1 MNHMNTGGA
10 ALNTFSAQ
18 LSSNKAAVRFDII
31 GGPERDR
38 IVEDDTFL
46 NYRLGKVEV
55 SSTVTKDKADI
66 IWYYDKPVKT
76 IVYEN
81 DCLTLTGFWEEG
93 ELNKIMVTML
103 ANEMD
108 KCGLHPFHSS
118 SVVYKGKMIL
128 LVGGENNHGK
138 SMSQLEGCR
147 RGATVFSTE
156 TTVTDDE
163 GLALYGSK
171 NTYIRKRAK
180 GTERS
185 DLPDQDQG
193 VAKFFNKEPEMKMSY
208 EPANIDLAV
217 MPCIDGHF
225 DTQVVKMNQFEASY
239 QSYHSLMNFFGLN
252 QLLCGKYGLAMPIV
266 DTDERRQKRAAFCA
280 KFAASAPYY
289 MMRAKSPQ
297 IIFDEIDKILETM

>member
-1 MNHMNTGGA
+1 M
-10 ALNTFSAQ
+10 NTFSTQ
-18 LSSNKAAVRFDII
+18 LSSDKAVIRFDII
-31 GGPERDR
+31 GGPARDR

-46 NYRLGKVEV
+46 NYRLGAVQV
-55 SSTVTKDKADI
+55 SNVITKQKPDI
-66 IWYYDKPVKT
+66 VWYYDKEEKT
-76 IVYEN
+76 IQYR
-81 DCLTLTGFWEEG
+81 DSQLTLTGFWEEG

-108 KCGLHPFHSS
+108 QCGLHPFHSS
-118 SVVYKGKMIL
+118 SVIYKGKMIL

-156 TTVTDDE
+156 TTVTDDD

-171 NTYIRKRAK
+171 NLYIRKRAK

-193 VAKFFNKEPEMKMSY
+193 VAKFFNKEPEMLMSY
-208 EPANIDLAV
+208 DPARVYLAV

-225 DTQVVKMNQFEASY
+225 DTQVSKMNQFEASY
-239 QSYHSLMNFFGLN
+239 QSFHSLMNFFGLN
-252 QLLCGKYGLAMPIV
+252 QLLCGKVGLAMPIV
-266 DTDERRQKRAAFCA
+266 DTDERRQARAKFCA
-280 KFAASAPYY
+280 KFASSAPYY
-289 MMRAKSPQ
+289 MIRAKSPQ
-297 IIFDEIDKILETM
+297 IVFDEIDKIMAQMEQ

>member
-1 MNHMNTGGA
+1 MNN
-10 ALNTFSAQ
+10 FSTQ
-18 LSSNKAAVRFDII
+18 LSSDRAVIRFDII

-38 IVEDDTFL
+38 LVEDDTFL
-46 NYRLGKVEV
+46 NYRLGAVKVSNEI
-55 SSTVTKDKADI
+55 TKAEADI
-66 IWYYDKPVKT
+66 VWYFDKSPKNIEYDGKQLV
-76 IVYEN
+76 
-81 DCLTLTGFWEEG
+81 LTGFWEEG

-118 SVVYKGKMIL
+118 SVVYRGKMIL

-156 TTVTDDE
+156 TTVTDND

-193 VAKFFNKEPEMKMSY
+193 VAKFFNKEPEMKMSFD
-208 EPANIDLAV
+208 PARIDLAI

-225 DTQVVKMNQFEASY
+225 DTQVSKMNQFEASY

-252 QLLCGKYGLAMPIV
+252 QLLCGETGLAMPIV
-266 DTDERRQKRAAFCA
+266 DTDERRQARAKFCA
-280 KFAASAPYY
+280 KFASGAPYY

-297 IIFDEIDKILETM
+297 IIFDEIDKIIDSL

>member
-1 MNHMNTGGA
+1 MK
-10 ALNTFSAQ
+10 TFSSQ
-18 LSSNKAAVRFDII
+18 ISSDKAVLRFDII
-31 GGPERDR
+31 GGPDRDR

-46 NYRLGKVEV
+46 NYRLGAVQV
-55 SSTVTKDKADI
+55 SNQITKNKADI
-66 IWYYDKPVKT
+66 IWYYDKEEKT
-76 IVYEN
+76 IEYRNEQ
-81 DCLTLTGFWEEG
+81 LTLTGFWEEG

-108 KCGLHPFHSS
+108 KNGLHPFHSS
-118 SVVYKGKMIL
+118 SVIYKGKMIL

-156 TTVTDDE
+156 TTVTNSD

-171 NTYIRKRAK
+171 NLYIRKRAK

-193 VAKFFNKEPEMKMSY
+193 VAKFFNKEPEMQMSY
-208 EPANIDLAV
+208 DPARVYLAV

-225 DTQVVKMNQFEASY
+225 DTQVSKMNQFEASY

-252 QLLCGKYGLAMPIV
+252 QLLCGKVGLAMPIV
-266 DTDERRQKRAAFCA
+266 DTDERRQARAKFCA
-280 KFAASAPYY
+280 KFASSAPYY
-289 MMRAKSPQ
+289 MIRAKSPQ
-297 IIFDEIDKILETM
+297 IVFDEIDKIMAQMEQ

>member
-1 MNHMNTGGA
+1 M
-10 ALNTFSAQ
+10 FSTQ
-18 LSSNKAAVRFDII
+18 LSSDKAVVRFDII
-31 GGPERDR
+31 GGPERER

-46 NYRLGKVEV
+46 NYRLGAVAE
-55 SSTVTKDKADI
+55 SREITKQTADI
-66 IWYYDKPVKT
+66 VWYYDQEPKSIQYK
-76 IVYEN
+76 N
-81 DCLTLTGFWEEG
+81 NQLTLTGFWEEG

-108 KCGLHPFHSS
+108 QCGLHPFHSS
-118 SVVYKGKMIL
+118 SVVYKGKLIL

-138 SMSQLEGCR
+138 SMSQLEACR

-156 TTVTDDE
+156 TTVTDDT

-208 EPANIDLAV
+208 EPARIALAV

-225 DTQVVKMNQFEASY
+225 DTQVTKMNQFEASY

-266 DTDERRQKRAAFCA
+266 DTDERRQARAKFCA

-289 MMRAKSPQ
+289 MIRAKSPQ
-297 IIFDEIDKILETM
+297 IIFDEIDKILETL

>member
-1 MNHMNTGGA
+1 MNK
-10 ALNTFSAQ
+10 FSTQ
-18 LSSNKAAVRFDII
+18 LSSDKAVIRFDII
-31 GGPERDR
+31 GGPARDT

-46 NYRLGKVEV
+46 NYRLGVVKVSNEI
-55 SSTVTKDKADI
+55 TKEHADI
-66 IWYYDKPVKT
+66 VWDYDASVKT
-76 IVYEN
+76 IEYK
-81 DCLTLTGFWEEG
+81 DDQLLLGSFWEEG
-93 ELNKIMVTML
+93 ELNKIMVSML

-118 SVVYKGKMIL
+118 SIVYQGKMIL

-156 TTVTDDE
+156 TTVTDND

-171 NTYIRKRAK
+171 NLYIRKRAK

-193 VAKFFNKEPEMKMSY
+193 VAKFFEKEPEMIMSY
-208 EPANIDLAV
+208 DPQHIDLAI

-225 DTQVVKMNQFEASY
+225 DTQVTPMNQFEASY

-252 QLLCGKYGLAMPIV
+252 QLLCGKYGLAMPII
-266 DTDERRQKRAAFCA
+266 DTDERRQARARFCA
-280 KFAASAPYY
+280 KFASGRPYY
-289 MMRAKSPQ
+289 MVRAKSPQ
-297 IIFDEIDKILETM
+297 IIFDEIDKILEAL

>member
-1 MNHMNTGGA
+1 MNN
-10 ALNTFSAQ
+10 FSTQ
-18 LSSNKAAVRFDII
+18 LISGKAVIRFDII

-46 NYRLGKVEV
+46 NYRLGAVQV
-55 SSTVTKDKADI
+55 SSDITKEKADI
-66 IWYYDKPVKT
+66 VWFFDQTPKNIEYT
-76 IVYEN
+76 GEQLI
-81 DCLTLTGFWEEG
+81 LTGFWEEG

-118 SVVYKGKMIL
+118 SVVYRGKMIL

-156 TTVTDDE
+156 TTVTDGD

-193 VAKFFNKEPEMKMSY
+193 VAKFFNKEPEMVLSY
-208 EPANIDLAV
+208 EPAHIDLAI

-225 DTQVVKMNQFEASY
+225 DTQISKMNQFEASY

-252 QLLCGKYGLAMPIV
+252 QLLCGETGLAMPIV
-266 DTDERRQKRAAFCA
+266 DTDERRQARAKFCA
-280 KFAASAPYY
+280 RFASSAPYY

-297 IIFDEIDKILETM
+297 IIFDEIDKLIDAM